1 MLVVEDNANL
11 AFGLTRSL
19 ESEGYEVEAAEDGSR
34 GFELARSTNPDLV
47 VLDLMLPGMDGYTIL
62 KKLRAEGKDVPVLI
76 LTARGEEAD
85 KVFGFRLGADDYVTK
100 PFSLSELLAR
110 VQAILRRAKGG
121 DRRDG
126 EAVEEFGDVS
136 INTLARSVKRGESEV
151 ALTPKEFDLLL
162 ALVRRRGAVASRL
175 ELLKEVW
182 GHQAEVMT
190 RTVDIQGPI
199 TGDGAKLR
207 GFEIAYQ
214 QFFDKLPEPWNGLG
228 LQTNFTYVDNQ
239 GITNSNLSSVSGGGA
254 TQQDGLI
261 TFTDLPLE
269 GYSKSSYNVVL
280 MFEQP
285 KYSARVA
292 WNWRDDYLISQSD
305 CCIKLPIWQNAY
317 GQLDA
322 SVHYKPSSSWDIF
335 LDAQNLLQAETVLK
349 QQVNNAG
356 LLLPRSWFTN
366 DLRLQLGVRYR
377 IQ

>member
-1 MLVVEDNANL
+1 VTKVLVVEDNANL

-19 ESEGYEVEAAEDGSR
+19 ESEGYEVESAEDGVR
-34 GFELARSTNPDLV
+34 GFEMARSTNPDLV

-121 DRRDG
+121 DKRDG

-162 ALVRRRGAVASRL
+162 ALIRRRGAVASRL

-190 RTVDIQGPI
+190 RTVDIHI
-199 TGDGAKLR
+199 AELRRKL
-207 GFEIAYQ
+207 EHDPSTPKHILTVWKA
-214 QFFDKLPEPWNGLG
+214 
-228 LQTNFTYVDNQ
+228 
-239 GITNSNLSSVSGGGA
+239 
-254 TQQDGLI
+254 
-261 TFTDLPLE
+261 
-269 GYSKSSYNVVL
+269 GY
-280 MFEQP
+280 
-285 KYSARVA
+285 
-292 WNWRDDYLISQSD
+292 
-305 CCIKLPIWQNAY
+305 
-317 GQLDA
+317 
-322 SVHYKPSSSWDIF
+322 
-335 LDAQNLLQAETVLK
+335 
-349 QQVNNAG
+349 
-356 LLLPRSWFTN
+356 
-366 DLRLQLGVRYR
+366 RLQ
-377 IQ
+377 I

>member
-1 MLVVEDNANL
+1 MTRVLVVEDNANL

-19 ESEGYEVEAAEDGSR
+19 ESEGYEVEAAEDGLR
-34 GFELARSTNPDLV
+34 GLEMARTTNPDLV

-121 DRRDG
+121 EKRDG

-136 INTLARSVKRGESEV
+136 INTLARSVKKGETEV

-190 RTVDIQGPI
+190 RTVDIHI
-199 TGDGAKLR
+199 AELRRKL
-207 GFEIAYQ
+207 E
-214 QFFDKLPEPWNGLG
+214 D
-228 LQTNFTYVDNQ
+228 
-239 GITNSNLSSVSGGGA
+239 
-254 TQQDGLI
+254 
-261 TFTDLPLE
+261 
-269 GYSKSSYNVVL
+269 
-280 MFEQP
+280 
-285 KYSARVA
+285 
-292 WNWRDDYLISQSD
+292 
-305 CCIKLPIWQNAY
+305 
-317 GQLDA
+317 DA
-322 SVHYKPSSSWDIF
+322 STPKHILTVWKAGYR
-335 LDAQNLLQAETVLK
+335 LQA
-349 QQVNNAG
+349 
-356 LLLPRSWFTN
+356 
-366 DLRLQLGVRYR
+366 
-377 IQ
+377 